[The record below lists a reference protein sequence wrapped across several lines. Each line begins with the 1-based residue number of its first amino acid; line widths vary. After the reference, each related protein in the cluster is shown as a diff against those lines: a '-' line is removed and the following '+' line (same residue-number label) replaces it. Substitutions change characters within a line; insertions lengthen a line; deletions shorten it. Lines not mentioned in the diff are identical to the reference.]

1 MKLSE
6 FNYNLPASLIANKPV
21 SPRDSSKLL
30 VANYTSKKYYH
41 YIFKDIYDILECGD
55 ILVFNDT
62 KVFPARLIGNKESSG
77 KVEVFLLQDLGN
89 SNWQAIIGGKR
100 IREKMKI
107 IFNKSFY
114 CIISQQIEN
123 NLWQVKFNL
132 SGKKL
137 NNQIEKFGH
146 VPIPPYIKNSDS
158 ENKLKKEY
166 QTVYAKN
173 RGSVAAPTAGFHF
186 TKELM
191 NKLKKKG
198 IIFKYVTLHVGLG
211 TFEPVKVDKIED
223 HKIHSEFGILDK
235 STANFLNKAKKQNK
249 RIIVVGT
256 TALRVLEAFSNSR
269 GELIS
274 QKNWINIF
282 IYPGYKFKF
291 VKNLITNFHLPKST
305 LLMLVSALAGKN
317 FIFKLY
323 NEAIKN
329 EYRFYSFGDAM
340 LLSDRVGVIL

>member
-1 MKLSE
+1 MKLLE
-6 FNYNLPASLIANKPV
+6 FNYNLPNNLIANKPA

-30 VANYTSKKYYH
+30 IANYATKQFSH
-41 YIFKDIYDILECGD
+41 HIFRDIYDILECGD

-62 KVFPARLIGNKESSG
+62 KVFPARLLGNKESSG
-77 KVEVFLLQDLGN
+77 KVEVFLLNQINKN
-89 SNWQAIIGGKR
+89 SWQAIIGGKR
-100 IREKMKI
+100 IKENMKV
-107 IFNKSFY
+107 IFSKDFY
-114 CIISQQIEN
+114 CKFQKNIEN
-123 NLWQVKFNL
+123 NIWQVQFNL
-132 SGKKL
+132 NGNEL
-137 NNQIEKFGH
+137 NDFINNFGH
-146 VPIPPYIKNSDS
+146 VPIPPYIKNPDS
-158 ENKLKKEY
+158 EAKLKKEY

-191 NKLKKKG
+191 NKLKIKG

-211 TFEPVKVDKIED
+211 TFEPVKSDIIEE

-235 STANFLNKAKKQNK
+235 RTAEFLNKAKKDNK

-256 TALRVLEAFSNSR
+256 TALRVLEAFSDKN
-269 GELIS
+269 GKLIP
-274 QKNWINIF
+274 QKNWIKIF

-305 LLMLVSALAGKN
+305 LIMLVSALVGKN

-323 NEAIKN
+323 NKAIKN
-329 EYRFYSFGDAM
+329 EYRFYSFGDATM
-340 LLSDRVGVIL
+340 LCDFFN